1 MKRLRLLTSMVFGIL
16 LIPLTA
22 LAQTGE
28 TPAAGDDSGL
38 TFSAVVLVAAGIKM
52 IVDWVKTAVPAL
64 SGIVI
69 NLVATALGYGAT
81 YIEQVGSFGDW
92 VTRLNTALVLAGTS
106 ALVHEGAAMFRARR
120 ELAEAGSPKASSPFD
135 EGYNPGDLGYGTD
148 RTDMISG

>member
-1 MKRLRLLTSMVFGIL
+1 MKRLQLLALMVFGIL
-16 LIPLTA
+16 LIPLSA

-52 IVDWVKTAVPAL
+52 VVDWVKKAIPAL
-64 SGIVI
+64 DGIVV

-106 ALVHEGAAMFRARR
+106 ALVYEAAAFARSR
-120 ELAEAGSPKASSPFD
+120 RSPVVID
-135 EGYNPGDLGYGTD
+135 G
-148 RTDMISG
+148 